1 MKDAPFLY
9 IRAKPDGDLVEIAAE
24 NGTRPNGGPVADVD
38 LSGEDNI
45 RRNIGVDG
53 NFGEPLAKRD
63 YLSLTSIVPLDSI
76 R

>member
-1 MKDAPFLY
+1 MKDAPFLH
-9 IRAKPDGDLVEIAAE
+9 IRAKPDCNLVEIAAE
-24 NGTRPNGGPVADVD
+24 NGTGPNRGPVADFN
-38 LSGEDNI
+38 LSGKDNI

-53 NFGEPLAKRD
+53 DFGEPLTERD